1 MQVICITLLIM
12 IIPLLHIPDGF
23 ITIPISSLFML
34 LSAIGV
40 ALALKGARSELDDKT
55 APLAGLTTVF
65 IFAAQMI
72 NFPVAAGTSGHLLGG
87 ALAAILI
94 GPFAA
99 TLSITIVLIL
109 QALLFADGGLTAI
122 GLNVFNLSLIGVWGG
137 YLTFLVIRKL
147 MPKKKSSIPIAG
159 FIAALIQV
167 PLAATGFVFQYALGA
182 ESTIPVS
189 TVFTA
194 MFSTHLLIGI
204 GEGIITALTL
214 SAVLASR
221 SDLVFG
227 WRAIA
232 PALTIKKGI

>member
-1 MQVICITLLIM
+1 MFA
-12 IIPLLHIPDGF
+12 PLLHIPDGF
-23 ITIPISSLFML
+23 INVPTSILFML
-34 LSAIGV
+34 LSAAGI
-40 ALALKGARSELDDKT
+40 AIALKGAKGELDDKT

-94 GPFAA
+94 GPYAA
-99 TLSITIVLIL
+99 TLSITIVLLL
-109 QALLFADGGLTAI
+109 QALLFADGGLIAS
-122 GLNVFNLSLIGVWGG
+122 GLNVFNLALIGVWSSHFI
-137 YLTFLVIRKL
+137 FLAVRRILPKRKNVI
-147 MPKKKSSIPIAG
+147 PVAG

-167 PLAATGFVFQYALGA
+167 PIAATSFVIQYAIGA

-194 MFSTHLLIGI
+194 MLSTHLLIGI
-204 GEGIITALTL
+204 GEALITAFTL
-214 SAVLASR
+214 SAVLATR

-227 WRAIA
+227 WKKIA
-232 PALTIKKGI
+232 PKLEIKKGHS

>member
-1 MQVICITLLIM
+1 MFA
-12 IIPLLHIPDGF
+12 PLLHIPDGF
-23 ITIPISSLFML
+23 INVPTSILFML
-34 LSAIGV
+34 LSAAGIAI
-40 ALALKGARSELDDKT
+40 ALRGAKGELDDKT

-94 GPFAA
+94 GPYAA
-99 TLSITIVLIL
+99 TLSITIVLLL
-109 QALLFADGGLTAI
+109 QALLFADGGLIAS
-122 GLNVFNLSLIGVWGG
+122 GLNVFNLALIGVWGSHII
-137 YLTFLVIRKL
+137 FLAFRKFL
-147 MPKKKSSIPIAG
+147 PKQKKMIPVAG

-167 PLAATGFVFQYALGA
+167 PLAATSFVVQYAMGA

-194 MFSTHLLIGI
+194 MISTHILIGV
-204 GEGIITALTL
+204 GEALITAFTL
-214 SAVLASR
+214 SAVLATR

-227 WRAIA
+227 WKRVA
-232 PALTIKKGI
+232 PKLELKKVNG

>member
-1 MQVICITLLIM
+1 MFA
-12 IIPLLHIPDGF
+12 PLLHIPDGF
-23 ITIPISSLFML
+23 INVPTSILFML
-34 LSAIGV
+34 LSAAGIAI
-40 ALALKGARSELDDKT
+40 ALRGAKGELDDKT

-94 GPFAA
+94 GPYAA
-99 TLSITIVLIL
+99 TLSITIVLLL
-109 QALLFADGGLTAI
+109 QALLFADGGLIAS
-122 GLNVFNLSLIGVWGG
+122 GLNVFNLALIGVWSSHFI
-137 YLTFLVIRKL
+137 FLAVRRI
-147 MPKKKSSIPIAG
+147 MPKRKNLIPVAG

-167 PLAATGFVFQYALGA
+167 PIAATSFVIQYAIGA

-194 MFSTHLLIGI
+194 MLSTHLLIGI
-204 GEGIITALTL
+204 GEALITAFTL
-214 SAVLASR
+214 SAVLATR

-227 WRAIA
+227 WKKIA
-232 PALTIKKGI
+232 PKLEIKKGHS

>member
-1 MQVICITLLIM
+1 MALAV
-12 IIPLLHIPDGF
+12 
-23 ITIPISSLFML
+23 
-34 LSAIGV
+34 IGV
-40 ALALKGARSELDDKT
+40 GLSLKGATGELDDKT

-65 IFAAQMI
+65 IFAAQMV

-94 GPFAA
+94 GPYAA
-99 TLSITIVLIL
+99 TLAITIVLLL
-109 QALLFADGGLTAI
+109 QALLFADGGLIAA
-122 GLNVFNLSLIGVWGG
+122 GLNVFNLALVGVWGG
-137 YLTFLVIRKL
+137 YLVFVVLRKVL
-147 MPKKKSSIPIAG
+147 PKKKSSLPIAG

-167 PLAATGFVFQYALGA
+167 PLAATGFVVQYAIGA
-182 ESTIPVS
+182 ESTIPVA

-194 MFSTHLLIGI
+194 MFSTHVLIGV
-204 GEGIITALTL
+204 GEGLITALTI

-232 PALTIKKGI
+232 PKLEIKGVK

>member
-1 MQVICITLLIM
+1 MVLA
-12 IIPLLHIPDGF
+12 
-23 ITIPISSLFML
+23 
-34 LSAIGV
+34 AIGV
-40 ALALKGARSELDDKT
+40 AIALKGATRELDDKT

-65 IFAAQMI
+65 IFAAQMV

-94 GPFAA
+94 GPYAA
-99 TLSITIVLIL
+99 TLAITIVLLL
-109 QALLFADGGLTAI
+109 QALLFADGGLIAS

-137 YLTFLVIRKL
+137 YLVFLAVRKV
-147 MPKKKSSIPIAG
+147 MPKTKSSLPIAG
-159 FIAALIQV
+159 FIAAFVQV
-167 PLAATGFVFQYALGA
+167 PLAATGFVIQYAIGA

-189 TVFTA
+189 TVFAA
-194 MFSTHLLIGI
+194 MFSTHVLIGI
-204 GEGIITALTL
+204 GEGIITALTV

-232 PALTIKKGI
+232 PKLEIKGAK

>member
-1 MQVICITLLIM
+1 MFA
-12 IIPLLHIPDGF
+12 PLLHIPDGF
-23 ITIPISSLFML
+23 INVPTSILFAL
-34 LSAIGV
+34 LSVVGIAI
-40 ALALKGARSELDDKT
+40 ALKGAKGELDDKT

-94 GPFAA
+94 GPYAA
-99 TLSITIVLIL
+99 TLSITIVLLL
-109 QALLFADGGLTAI
+109 QALLFADGGLIAS
-122 GLNVFNLSLIGVWGG
+122 GLNVFNLALIGVWGSH
-137 YLTFLVIRKL
+137 LIFLIVRKVL
-147 MPKKKSSIPIAG
+147 PKRKNLIPVAG

-167 PLAATGFVFQYALGA
+167 PLAATSFVIQYAIGA

-194 MFSTHLLIGI
+194 MLSTHLLIGI
-204 GEGIITALTL
+204 GEALITAFTL
-214 SAVLASR
+214 SAVLATR

-227 WRAIA
+227 WKKIA
-232 PALTIKKGI
+232 PKLEIKKVHS

>member
-1 MQVICITLLIM
+1 V

-23 ITIPISSLFML
+23 INIPISAIFMVV
-34 LSAIGV
+34 SALGV
-40 ALALKGARSELDDKT
+40 AFALRGARTELDDKT

-87 ALAAILI
+87 VLAAVLI
-94 GPFAA
+94 GPYAA
-99 TLSITIVLIL
+99 TLSLTIVLLL
-109 QALLFADGGLTAI
+109 QGLLFADGGLTAI
-122 GLNVFNLSLIGVWGG
+122 GLNIFNLSLIGVWGG
-137 YLTFLVIRKL
+137 YLIFLIIRRV
-147 MPKKKSSIPIAG
+147 MPKQKSSIPIAG
-159 FIAALIQV
+159 FVAALIQV
-167 PLAATGFVFQYALGA
+167 PLAAIGFVFQYALGA
-182 ESTIPVS
+182 QSTIPVS

-194 MFSTHLLIGI
+194 MVSTHVVIGI

-214 SAVLASR
+214 SAVLATR

-232 PALTIKKGI
+232 PALTIKTVK

>member
-1 MQVICITLLIM
+1 MKM
-12 IIPLLHIPDGF
+12 FAPLLHIPDGF
-23 ITIPISSLFML
+23 INVPTSILFML
-34 LSAIGV
+34 LSAAGIAI
-40 ALALKGARSELDDKT
+40 ALRGAKGELDDKT

-94 GPFAA
+94 GPYAA
-99 TLSITIVLIL
+99 TLSITIVLLL
-109 QALLFADGGLTAI
+109 QALLFADGGLIAS
-122 GLNVFNLSLIGVWGG
+122 GLNVFNLALIGVWGSHII
-137 YLTFLVIRKL
+137 FLAFRKFL
-147 MPKKKSSIPIAG
+147 PKQKKMIPVAG

-167 PLAATGFVFQYALGA
+167 PLAATSFVVQYAMGA

-194 MFSTHLLIGI
+194 MISTHILIGV
-204 GEGIITALTL
+204 GEALITAFTL
-214 SAVLASR
+214 SAVLATR

-227 WRAIA
+227 WKRIA
-232 PALTIKKGI
+232 PKLELKKVNG

>member
-1 MQVICITLLIM
+1 M

-23 ITIPISSLFML
+23 INIPVSMIFM
-34 LSAIGV
+34 GV
-40 ALALKGARSELDDKT
+40 AALGVAIALRGARSELDDKT

-94 GPFAA
+94 GPYAA
-99 TLSITIVLIL
+99 TLAITVVLIL

-122 GLNVFNLSLIGVWGG
+122 GLNVFNLSLLGVWSS
-137 YLTFLVIRKL
+137 YLIFLLIRKV
-147 MPKKKSSIPIAG
+147 MPKQKTAVPIAG
-159 FIAALIQV
+159 AIAAFIQV
-167 PLAATGFVFQYALGA
+167 PIAATGFVLQYALGA
-182 ESTIPVS
+182 QSTIPVS

-194 MFSTHLLIGI
+194 MISTHLLIGI
-204 GEGIITALTL
+204 GEALITSLTL
-214 SAVLASR
+214 TAVLATR
-221 SDLVFG
+221 SDLVYG

-232 PALTIKKGI
+232 PRLSIKSTSGSNRS

>member
-1 MQVICITLLIM
+1 MKM
-12 IIPLLHIPDGF
+12 FAPLLHIPDGF
-23 ITIPISSLFML
+23 INVPTSILFML
-34 LSAIGV
+34 LSAAGIAI
-40 ALALKGARSELDDKT
+40 ALRGAKGELNDKT

-94 GPFAA
+94 GPYAA
-99 TLSITIVLIL
+99 TLSITIVLLL
-109 QALLFADGGLTAI
+109 QALLFADGGLIAS
-122 GLNVFNLSLIGVWGG
+122 GLNVFNLALIGVWGSHII
-137 YLTFLVIRKL
+137 FLAFRKFL
-147 MPKKKSSIPIAG
+147 PKQKKMIPVAG

-167 PLAATGFVFQYALGA
+167 PLAATSFVVQYAMGA

-194 MFSTHLLIGI
+194 MISTHILIGV
-204 GEGIITALTL
+204 GEALITAFTL
-214 SAVLASR
+214 SAVLATR

-227 WRAIA
+227 WKRVA
-232 PALTIKKGI
+232 PKLELKKVNG

>member
-1 MQVICITLLIM
+1 MFA
-12 IIPLLHIPDGF
+12 PLLHIPDGF
-23 ITIPISSLFML
+23 INVPTSILFML
-34 LSAIGV
+34 LSAAGIAI
-40 ALALKGARSELDDKT
+40 ALRGAKGELDDKT

-94 GPFAA
+94 GPYAA
-99 TLSITIVLIL
+99 TLSITIVLLL
-109 QALLFADGGLTAI
+109 QALLFADGGLIAS
-122 GLNVFNLSLIGVWGG
+122 GLNVFNLALIGVWGSHII
-137 YLTFLVIRKL
+137 FLAFRKFL
-147 MPKKKSSIPIAG
+147 PKQKKMIPVAG

-167 PLAATGFVFQYALGA
+167 PLAATSFVVQYAMGA

-194 MFSTHLLIGI
+194 MISTHILIGV
-204 GEGIITALTL
+204 GEALITAFTL
-214 SAVLASR
+214 SAVLATR

-227 WRAIA
+227 WKRIA
-232 PALTIKKGI
+232 PKLELKKVNG

>member
-1 MQVICITLLIM
+1 MFAA
-12 IIPLLHIPDGF
+12 LLHIPDGF
-23 ITIPISSLFML
+23 INVPTSILFML
-34 LSAIGV
+34 LSAAGIAI
-40 ALALKGARSELDDKT
+40 ALRGAKGELDDKT

-94 GPFAA
+94 GPYAA
-99 TLSITIVLIL
+99 TLSITIVLLL
-109 QALLFADGGLTAI
+109 QALLFADGGLIAS
-122 GLNVFNLSLIGVWGG
+122 GLNVFNLALIGVWGSHII
-137 YLTFLVIRKL
+137 FLAFRKFL
-147 MPKKKSSIPIAG
+147 PKQKKMIPVAG

-167 PLAATGFVFQYALGA
+167 PLAATSFVVQYAMGA

-194 MFSTHLLIGI
+194 MISTHILIGV
-204 GEGIITALTL
+204 GEALITAFTL
-214 SAVLASR
+214 SAVLATR

-227 WRAIA
+227 WKRIA
-232 PALTIKKGI
+232 PKLELKKVNG

>member
-1 MQVICITLLIM
+1 MFA
-12 IIPLLHIPDGF
+12 PLLHIPDGF
-23 ITIPISSLFML
+23 INVPTSILFAL
-34 LSAIGV
+34 LSVAGV
-40 ALALKGARSELDDKT
+40 AIALRGAKGELDDKT

-94 GPFAA
+94 GPYAA
-99 TLSITIVLIL
+99 TLSITIVLLL
-109 QALLFADGGLTAI
+109 QALLFADGGLIAS
-122 GLNVFNLSLIGVWGG
+122 GLNVFNLALIGVWGSH
-137 YLTFLVIRKL
+137 LMFLIVRKVV
-147 MPKKKSSIPIAG
+147 PKRKNFIPVAG

-167 PLAATGFVFQYALGA
+167 PLAATSFVIQYAIGA

-194 MFSTHLLIGI
+194 MLSTHLLIGI
-204 GEGIITALTL
+204 GEALITAFTL
-214 SAVLASR
+214 SAVLATR

-227 WRAIA
+227 WKKIA
-232 PALTIKKGI
+232 PKLEIKKVHS